1 MPTDDAAVL
10 RRLLDVALAAAAE
23 RRTERVLRLVLN
35 AAREL
40 VGAPYAA
47 VGVPDG
53 ADGFSTFL
61 TSGVDAATWKAI
73 GDLPRQHGLLGV
85 LLQETKTVRLTDITD
100 DPRFVGWPAA
110 HPNMQAFLGVPI
122 VAGGD
127 ILAELYLAGNAGG
140 PEFTADDQRIVETLA
155 AHAALAIANAQRL
168 ERTRE
173 LAVAEERTRLAR
185 DLHDSVTQTLFGLT
199 LATEAAATVAA
210 DEPKVL
216 EQLDRVR
223 ALGQA
228 AREEMRSLV
237 ETLRPVDLGRDG
249 LESALRHR
257 IDLVQRVHDVP
268 IELAVD
274 GTVEL
279 AVSVQREL
287 LYVLN
292 EALANALQH
301 AGACAVTVT
310 LHSTDGLTTAVVADD
325 GRGFDLAAT
334 RQVSRRLGLTSMH
347 DRIEALGGTLS
358 IETAPGQ
365 GTRVTAEVSGDC

>member
-1 MPTDDAAVL
+1 VSTHEAAVV

-23 RRTERVLRLVLN
+23 RRPERVLRLILN

-53 ADGFSTFL
+53 SDGFATFL
-61 TSGVDAATWKAI
+61 TSGVDSATWKAI

-85 LLQETKTVRLTDITD
+85 LLQENKSVRLADIRD
-100 DPRFVGWPAA
+100 DPRFVGWPGA
-110 HPNMQAFLGVPI
+110 HPEMQAFLGVPI

-127 ILAELYLAGNAGG
+127 ILAELYLAARDGE
-140 PEFTADDQRIVETLA
+140 PEFTAEDQRIVETLA

-199 LATEAAATVAA
+199 LATEAAATVAG
-210 DEPKVL
+210 DNPKLL

-223 ALGQA
+223 ELGAA
-228 AREEMRSLV
+228 ARDEMRSLV

-249 LESALRHR
+249 LATALRHR
-257 IDLVQRVHDVP
+257 VELAGRVHDVP
-268 IELAVD
+268 ISLQVS
-274 GTVEL
+274 GTVTL
-279 AVSVQREL
+279 PATVQREL
-287 LYVLN
+287 LYVIT
-292 EALANALQH
+292 EALGNALQH
-301 AGACAVTVT
+301 AAAGRIVVT
-310 LHSTDGLTTAVVADD
+310 LHSTDRYTRAVVADD
-325 GRGFDLAAT
+325 GSGFDLPAT
-334 RQVSRRLGLTSMH
+334 RQASRRLGLTSMR
-347 DRIEALGGTLS
+347 DRIEALGGRLHIDT
-358 IETAPGQ
+358 EPGA
-365 GTRVTAEVSGDC
+365 GTKLTAEVPGGC